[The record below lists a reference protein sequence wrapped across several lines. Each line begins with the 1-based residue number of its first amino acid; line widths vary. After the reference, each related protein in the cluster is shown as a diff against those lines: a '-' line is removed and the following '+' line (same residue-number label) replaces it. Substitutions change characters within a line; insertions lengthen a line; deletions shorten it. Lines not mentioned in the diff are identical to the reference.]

1 MRPLLRRARLPE
13 PDRLMTIYSQD
24 ALQKVIEEVNKL
36 RRLYVI

>member
-1 MRPLLRRARLPE
+1 
-13 PDRLMTIYSQD
+13 MTIYSQD